1 MRCPPRVR
9 SLFPNLFIA
18 LRIEKFK
25 NVSISHANE
34 IDWERSVSERL
45 NVDEIIHFKK
55 TYC

>member
-1 MRCPPRVR
+1 M
-9 SLFPNLFIA
+9 FPNLFIA